1 MVLTRTE
8 KPGKWDSNFQS
19 GNFELIGKVRGKVG
33 ILHKILEM
41 KDNFYTGKWKENA
54 GKSDKLS
61 EKVNTMEIELFYTLS
76 DNLSSVLDNEKNF
89 EYREICK
96 SEKVATVQ
104 IANWNKVTLHTKT
117 FTHYNKTLE
126 AVVL

>member
-19 GNFELIGKVRGKVG
+19 GNFEQIGKVRGKVG

-96 SEKVATVQ
+96 SEKVATV
-104 IANWNKVTLHTKT
+104 
-117 FTHYNKTLE
+117 
-126 AVVL
+126 